1 MDAYDSRVYS
11 ERVKKLKGVSMS
23 ATNFRLC
30 AVATLILTSA
40 MYAQAPQQNV
50 PATSPQN
57 TGPQNNPSRPP
68 QNSPAQNPSSQNPM
82 PTSAQTP
89 AAKNN
94 ASFSDFDKKF
104 IQKAA
109 TDGIGEVQL
118 GQLALQKASSEDIK
132 KFAQRMV
139 DDHTKANQQLQQI
152 ASASGVSIPQQPSAG
167 VESAKQQLSA
177 ASGQAFDQFYMA
189 LMLQDHDNA
198 LSEFTREKLVG
209 QNTNLK
215 NFVDSTLPV
224 LQDHLNTVR
233 GIINAQNAP
242 ARSSAQPTQPTA
254 TTP

>member
-1 MDAYDSRVYS
+1 M
-11 ERVKKLKGVSMS
+11 
-23 ATNFRLC
+23 
-30 AVATLILTSA
+30 
-40 MYAQAPQQNV
+40 
-50 PATSPQN
+50 
-57 TGPQNNPSRPP
+57 
-68 QNSPAQNPSSQNPM
+68 
-82 PTSAQTP
+82 
-89 AAKNN
+89 
-94 ASFSDFDKKF
+94 
-104 IQKAA
+104 
-109 TDGIGEVQL
+109 GEVQL
-118 GQLALQKASSEDIK
+118 GQLALQKGSSDDIK

-152 ASASGVSIPQQPSAG
+152 ASTSGVSISQQPSAG

-177 ASGQAFDQFYMA
+177 ISGQAFDQFYMA
-189 LMLQDHDNA
+189 LMLQGHDSA

-242 ARSSAQPTQPTA
+242 AKPSAQPTS